1 VSAEEGELLKNKIR
15 TGFIRA
21 ALVLAAIGC
30 AAWLPAFCLQASVP
44 DMASEPHHRLLM
56 ENEAVRVFAVTVP
69 AHQQAYVAHA
79 RNFVTVTLQDSDIV
93 LWREGQSPVQ
103 HFQVPLGEVRFFLGD
118 VARGIRNDS
127 NSEYRNVTVEFKDP
141 QVTNYGYQRTT
152 GKNDYGPAMLELPVD
167 PHGQFVNSLD
177 LHNAVANDVQL
188 LPKDVLPPH
197 EPQRPALIIAVSP
210 VDLLLSS
217 GSIHLEPGEVRWLV
231 SRSFDLVNAGK
242 VPARFVV
249 IGFR

>member
-1 VSAEEGELLKNKIR
+1 MEGERLNKKMK

-21 ALVLAAIGC
+21 TLALAAFWSV
-30 AAWLPAFCLQASVP
+30 AWLPGSCLQASAP
-44 DMASEPHHRLLM
+44 DMRSEPHHRLLM

-69 AHQQAYVAHA
+69 PYQQAYVAHA

-103 HFQVPLGEVRFFLGD
+103 HFQVPFGEVRFFQGD

-127 NSEYRNVTVEFKDP
+127 NVEYRNVTVEFKDP

-152 GKNDYGPAMLELPVD
+152 RKNDYGPAVLVSPVD
-167 PHGQFVNSLD
+167 PHGHFVNSLH
-177 LHNAVANDVQL
+177 LENAVANDVQL

-197 EPQRPALIIAVSP
+197 EPWRPELVIAVTP
-210 VDLLLSS
+210 VDLQS
-217 GSIHLEPGEVRWLV
+217 GSDTIHLAAGEIRWF
-231 SRSFDLVNAGK
+231 SNRSFDLANAGK

-249 IGFR
+249 IGLK